1 MTPDKVEQVLKG
13 DSVDKCSL
21 FALTLFNRWALR
33 DMFIWLSS
41 FELAINPMMKLSLV
55 YLRLSTVHETTLQLA
70 VTKITLD
77 DILILGSDQ
86 WPNFRRRFR
95 QETRCRSTRRSP
107 STVFRRTWW
116 ARIRILAS
124 PSPRTYPSR

>member
-1 MTPDKVEQVLKG
+1 MTPDKVEQVMKG

-55 YLRLSTVHETTLQLA
+55 YPMSMKLHYNL
-70 VTKITLD
+70 
-77 DILILGSDQ
+77 
-86 WPNFRRRFR
+86 P
-95 QETRCRSTRRSP
+95 
-107 STVFRRTWW
+107 
-116 ARIRILAS
+116 
-124 PSPRTYPSR
+124 